1 MNLEG
6 AKTLVKMN
14 DAADAAKLL
23 ADLTLAELRALH
35 CEAGCEASKSP
46 NKVFLARQVV
56 AALAA
61 LPEPAAP
68 PAAPEPE
75 PAAPAKAKREKAPAK
90 TVDELRAE
98 YIEVVGRQTDST
110 DAGYLKWKIREARKG
125 NVKVG
130 PIDRAAKGDPKDAM
144 VLPLRMDRALVEQL
158 DAHWKANGYTSR
170 MAFIRNALATLI
182 GNEGNDELASAI
194 GVASSDEA

>member
-1 MNLEG
+1 MNIEG

-14 DAADAAKLL
+14 GAADAAKLL
-23 ADLTLAELRALH
+23 ADLTLGELRALH
-35 CEAGCEASKSP
+35 VEAGCEASKSP

-61 LPEPAAP
+61 LPEP
-68 PAAPEPE
+68 E
-75 PAAPAKAKREKAPAK
+75 APAKAKREKATAK

-98 YIEVVGRQTDST
+98 YLEVVGRQTDST

-130 PIDRAAKGDPKDAM
+130 PIDRAAKGEPKDAM

-158 DAHWKANGYTSR
+158 DAHWKAQGYTSR